1 MGYLTITHF
10 IQRLGI
16 LSTSM
21 NAKHCRII
29 LRINK
34 GLEKTIMA
42 TMQAFLS
49 NERPNILTGDEACSI
64 VIYGSSISNQ
74 VNIVYLLLED

>member
-1 MGYLTITHF
+1 MGYLTITQF
-10 IQRLGI
+10 IQRFEYLYECNTLPDYI
-16 LSTSM
+16 
-21 NAKHCRII
+21 
-29 LRINK
+29 RINK

-64 VIYGSSISNQ
+64 VIYGPSISNQ
-74 VNIVYLLLED
+74 VNIVYLLLEH